1 MNESAGRPLR
11 ILFIEDNPFD
21 LELLIAALGE
31 YGFRFQHDST
41 RSQAGLLALLAAH
54 TYDLI
59 LSDYNLPGFDGLTA
73 LRLVQEQAPETPFI
87 LVSGAVGEEIAIES
101 LKAGA
106 TDYVLKDRLARLGP
120 VVERALQQHAERQT
134 RIRAEQELRL
144 LKQAVE
150 QSPASVVITDANGA
164 IQYVNPKFTQVTGY
178 EAAEAIGQNPRIL
191 QSGAQPP
198 AFYQQMWDA
207 LTAGQEWRGEFR
219 NRKKSGD
226 LYWELAS
233 IAGVKD
239 DSGKI
244 THYVAVKEDISQR
257 KQLEEKQMRQ
267 ERLAAVGQLA
277 AGIAHDF
284 NNILAA
290 IGLYAEIVGRSDE
303 LGEGNKKRMAV
314 INQQVWHASRLIGQ
328 ILDFS
333 RRSVM
338 ERRPLDL
345 RPLVKEQVSLLK
357 RTLPENI
364 TIELRCGPGDM
375 TVAADPTRMQQ
386 VLTNLAVNAR
396 DAMPG
401 GGRLLVELDWVLDV
415 PAAVHQQAIAGACI
429 RLRVSDTG
437 TGIAPEM
444 LSHIFEPF
452 FTTKAPG
459 EGTGLGLAQIHGI
472 VGQHQGHIDVVS
484 EVGSGSTFTV
494 YLPALA
500 MSAAAPASADA
511 TAAPQ
516 GHGERVLVVEDEAI
530 LRDALVT
537 ILEQWNY
544 RVAEAA
550 DGGAALAQLESAAAP
565 IDLIIT
571 DVVMP
576 VMGGVGLVQALRAR
590 GVAVPVILLS
600 GHPLDR
606 VAAELQG
613 HGVVASLSK
622 PPDLFQLA
630 QLLTATLTNGRH
642 S

>member
-1 MNESAGRPLR
+1 MPFADRQLR
-11 ILFIEDNPFD
+11 VLLIEDDPLD
-21 LELLIAALGE
+21 LELVIATLRE
-31 YGFRFQHDST
+31 YGFSFESDTTKSRT
-41 RSQAGLLALLAAH
+41 GLLAMLAAH

-59 LSDYNLPGFDGLTA
+59 LSDYNMPGFDGLTA
-73 LRLVQEQAPETPFI
+73 LRLVQEHAPETPFI

-120 VVERALQQHAERQT
+120 VVERALQQYAERQI

-144 LKQAVE
+144 LNQAVE
-150 QSPASVVITDANGA
+150 QSPVSVVITDASGA

-178 EAAEAIGQNPRIL
+178 TAAEAIGQNPRIL
-191 QSGAQPP
+191 QSGAQSPV
-198 AFYQQMWDA
+198 FYRQMWDA

-219 NRKKSGD
+219 NRKKSGE

-239 DSGKI
+239 VNGKI

-257 KQLEEKQMRQ
+257 KQLEEQQMRQ

-357 RTLPENI
+357 RTLPESI
-364 TIELRCGPGDM
+364 TIELACGPGDL

-396 DAMPG
+396 DAMPN
-401 GGRLLVELDWVLDV
+401 GGRLLVELDRVLDA
-415 PAAVHQQAIAGACI
+415 PAAVHPQTPADAYI

-437 TGIAPEM
+437 TGIAPEA
-444 LSHIFEPF
+444 LGHIFEPF

-484 EVGSGSTFTV
+484 EVGRGTTFTV
-494 YLPALA
+494 YLPALTIG
-500 MSAAAPASADA
+500 AAAPASADA

-550 DGGAALAQLESAAAP
+550 DGSAALEQIERAAP
-565 IDLIIT
+565 PIDMIIT

-576 VMGGVGLVQALRAR
+576 VMGGVGLVQALRSR
-590 GVAVPVILLS
+590 SIAVPVILLS
-600 GHPLDR
+600 GHPFDR
-606 VAAELQG
+606 MAAELEGQG
-613 HGVVASLSK
+613 VIACLTK
-622 PPDLFQLA
+622 PPDLALLA
-630 QLLTATLTNGRH
+630 QTLATALRQPALQ
-642 S
+642 

>member
-21 LELLIAALGE
+21 LELLIVALGD
-31 YGFRFQHDST
+31 YGFQFQHDTTQSL
-41 RSQAGLLALLAAH
+41 ADLLGLLAAH

-73 LRLVQEQAPETPFI
+73 LRLVQEHAPETPFI

-106 TDYVLKDRLARLGP
+106 TDYVLKDRLTRLGP
-120 VVERALQQHAERQT
+120 VVKRALQQHAERQT
-134 RIRAEQELRL
+134 RIRAEQALRL
-144 LKQAVE
+144 LNQAVE
-150 QSPASVVITDANGA
+150 QSPVSVVITDASGA

-178 EAAEAIGQNPRIL
+178 EAAEVIGQNPRIL
-191 QSGAQPP
+191 QSGAQSP
-198 AFYQQMWDA
+198 AFYREMWDA
-207 LTAGQEWRGEFR
+207 LTAGEEWRGEFR
-219 NRKKSGD
+219 NKKKSSE
-226 LYWELAS
+226 LYWEFAS

-239 DSGKI
+239 DNGAI
-244 THYVAVKEDISQR
+244 THFVAVKEDISQR
-257 KQLEEKQMRQ
+257 KQLEEQQMRQ

-357 RTLPENI
+357 RTLPESI
-364 TIELRCGPGDM
+364 TIELVCGAEEL

-386 VLTNLAVNAR
+386 VITNLAVNAR
-396 DAMPG
+396 DAMPN
-401 GGRLLVELDWVLDV
+401 GGRLRVELNRVSDA
-415 PAAVHQQAIAGACI
+415 PAAVRQQASADAYI

-437 TGIAPEM
+437 TGIAPEA
-444 LSHIFEPF
+444 LAHIFEPF

-484 EVGSGSTFTV
+484 EVGSGTTFTV

-500 MSAAAPASADA
+500 MRAAAPMQGDA
-511 TAAPQ
+511 VAAPQ

-550 DGGAALAQLESAAAP
+550 DGIAALAQVEGAAP
-565 IDLIIT
+565 PIDVIIT

-576 VMGGVGLVQALRAR
+576 VLGGVGLVQTLWAR
-590 GVAVPVILLS
+590 GVSVPVILLS

-613 HGVVASLSK
+613 HGVVATLSK

-630 QLLTATLTNGRH
+630 QVLTATLANGH
-642 S
+642 QP

>member
-1 MNESAGRPLR
+1 MNESASRPLR

-21 LELLIAALGE
+21 LALLIAALGD
-31 YGFRFQHDST
+31 YGFQFQHDST
-41 RSQAGLLALLAAH
+41 HAQAGLLGLLAAH

-106 TDYVLKDRLARLGP
+106 TDYVLKDRLTRLGP
-120 VVERALQQHAERQT
+120 VVQRALQQHAERQT
-134 RIRAEQELRL
+134 RIRAEQALRL
-144 LKQAVE
+144 LNQAVE
-150 QSPASVVITDANGA
+150 QSPVSVVITDASGA

-191 QSGAQPP
+191 QSGAQSP
-198 AFYQQMWDA
+198 AFYRQMWDA

-219 NRKKSGD
+219 NKKKNGE
-226 LYWELAS
+226 LYWEFAS

-239 DSGKI
+239 DNGAI
-244 THYVAVKEDISQR
+244 THFVAVKEDISQR
-257 KQLEEKQMRQ
+257 KQIEEQQMRQ

-290 IGLYAEIVGRSDE
+290 IGLYAEIVGRSSE
-303 LGEGNKKRMAV
+303 LGEGSKKRIAV

-357 RTLPENI
+357 RTLPESI
-364 TIELRCGPGDM
+364 TVELACGPGEL

-396 DAMPG
+396 DAMPN
-401 GGRLLVELDWVLDV
+401 GGRLLVELDRVIDA
-415 PAAVHQQAIAGACI
+415 PAAVRQQASADAYI

-437 TGIAPEM
+437 TGIAPET
-444 LSHIFEPF
+444 LAHIFEPF

-472 VGQHQGHIDVVS
+472 VGQHQGHIDVAS
-484 EVGSGSTFTV
+484 EVGSGTTFTV
-494 YLPALA
+494 YLPALT
-500 MSAAAPASADA
+500 MSAATPMEGDA
-511 TAAPQ
+511 IAVPQ

-550 DGGAALAQLESAAAP
+550 DGHAALAQVESAAPP

-576 VMGGVGLVQALRAR
+576 VLGGVGLVQTLRAR

-630 QLLTATLTNGRH
+630 QVLTATLANGH
-642 S
+642 QP